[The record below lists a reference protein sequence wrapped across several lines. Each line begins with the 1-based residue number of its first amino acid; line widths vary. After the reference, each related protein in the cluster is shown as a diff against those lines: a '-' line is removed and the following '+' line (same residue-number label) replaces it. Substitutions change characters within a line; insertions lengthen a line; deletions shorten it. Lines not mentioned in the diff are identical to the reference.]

1 MLRQIIIPEQKRI
14 VLELPDDYLHQEV
27 EILAFLLRQP
37 DDSALVS
44 NLSPDPL
51 AVFDPFQGSFDGQ
64 FNRDELYDR

>member
-37 DDSALVS
+37 SDSALV
-44 NLSPDPL
+44 SPDPL
-51 AVFDPFQGSFDGQ
+51 AVFDQFQGSFDGQ